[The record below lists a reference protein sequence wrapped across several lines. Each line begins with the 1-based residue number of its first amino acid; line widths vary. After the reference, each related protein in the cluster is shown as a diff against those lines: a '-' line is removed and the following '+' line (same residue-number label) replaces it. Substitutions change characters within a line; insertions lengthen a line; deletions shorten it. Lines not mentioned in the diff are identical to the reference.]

1 MNKLQM
7 VIEQKPVHILHDTY
21 KRECRYTRGLHI
33 SANDFENIVN
43 RMCPDTKTYFEFHNI
58 AKKIEPGTYFNGH
71 AGLARHIQQYYE
83 VEKGMVVD
91 GLQDGRDFYVKV
103 L

>member
-1 MNKLQM
+1 MDKIQM
-7 VIEQKPVHILHDTY
+7 VVAQKPVHILHDTY
-21 KRECRYTRGLHI
+21 KRECTYNRGLHI
-33 SANDFENIVN
+33 SASEFKQIVN

-91 GLQDGRDFYVKV
+91 GLNDGRDFYVKV